1 MNDIFYR
8 WKIFPQFEVN
18 MPMAQMKALLEVII
32 KKLLSRLNNITFKRE
47 SNEVYDMS
55 IITPAAIDYEY
66 KLMFEERKISLLTY
80 NKDYA
85 KLRSTLQV
93 LKKSA

>member
-1 MNDIFYR
+1 
-8 WKIFPQFEVN
+8 
-18 MPMAQMKALLEVII
+18 
-32 KKLLSRLNNITFKRE
+32 
-47 SNEVYDMS
+47 MS